1 MAVASLWQ
9 WPIGQ
14 AASGFWQLGV
24 LIVVVAIT
32 GRFPIKLS
40 RQAEASLLIVPLFMA
55 ALLIHPALAVGVA
68 AAGAFISERLLKAP
82 FRAMAFNMGVNSP
95 AAGLAG
101 IVFIALRGAGPDS
114 LQGHRGLPL

>member
-1 MAVASLWQ
+1 MSINTRSQLYIIIVALSAIGVAAASLWQ

-14 AASGFWQLGV
+14 AAPALWQLGI
-24 LIVVVAIT
+24 LALAVAIT

-68 AAGAFISERLLKAP
+68 AVGALVSERLLNAP
-82 FRAMAFNMGVNSP
+82 FRAMAFNIGVNSL
-95 AAGLAG
+95 AAGL
-101 IVFIALRGAGPDS
+101 F
-114 LQGHRGLPL
+114 